1 MSKSLIYVT
10 NSALKQLR
18 KIMLKDK
25 SKGILF
31 SVKSG
36 GCNGFE
42 YKFDTINTFENEEN
56 IFVKDDV
63 KIEICNKSLFYL
75 LETKVDWKEDI
86 MGRGFKFENP
96 MANASCGCGSSFSI
110 KI

>member
-1 MSKSLIYVT
+1 M
-10 NSALKQLR
+10 N
-18 KIMLKDK
+18 
-25 SKGILF
+25 F
-31 SVKSG
+31 
-36 GCNGFE
+36 
-42 YKFDTINTFENEEN
+42 NEQ
-56 IFVKDDV
+56 
-63 KIEICNKSLFYL
+63 